1 MDKHVNLIAILWII
15 YGAIGLFFGFVAAA
29 ILFGLSFVPLHWEI
43 AAGLVRLIAWAI
55 ACFFLF
61 LALPQI
67 VGGIG
72 LMKRQEWGR
81 ILILVVS
88 FFHLLSFPLG
98 TALGVYSFVI
108 LLKDETIKLFARP
121 SRS

>member
-1 MDKHVNLIAILWII
+1 MEKHVNLISLLWII
-15 YGAIGLFFGFVAAA
+15 YGAVGLFFGFAVAAV
-29 ILFGLSFVPLHWEI
+29 LFGISFIPPNWEI
-43 AAGLVRLIAWAI
+43 APGILRLIAWGI
-55 ACFFLF
+55 GSFFLL

-67 VGGIG
+67 IGGIG
-72 LMKRQEWGR
+72 LMKKREWAR

-98 TALGVYSFVI
+98 TALAVYSFVI
-108 LLKDETIKLFARP
+108 LLKEETIKIF